1 MVCPTLHQSIYVYL
15 FILDAFFDSLQSH
28 YNISENFDGKIQIR
42 TFTVCHAWL
51 ELIILIFANRNSV
64 PTQSLCIQTEN
75 STMFHLYCKHFFCLA
90 TVQNSFFFTLFSS
103 FFLSLS
109 EAMTLDITWTISIL
123 TNLTLHYYIIRKF
136 DAMAN
141 NK

>member
-1 MVCPTLHQSIYVYL
+1 MSHFAPIDLCIIY
-15 FILDAFFDSLQSH
+15 FGRFFWLIAIA
-28 YNISENFDGKIQIR
+28 YTISENFDGKKQIR

-51 ELIILIFANRNSV
+51 ELIILIFANRNRV
-64 PTQSLCIQTEN
+64 PTQSLCIQTKN
-75 STMFHLYCKHFFCLA
+75 STMFHLFCIYFFLPRNCA
-90 TVQNSFFFTLFSS
+90 KLFLFYS
-103 FFLSLS
+103 FFLALS